1 MEFKTLINTFI
12 IIFSVIIVFRFT
24 KQRIPEG
31 ILTKR
36 GNAKRKLMIHWIQL
50 IFYSTFI
57 LPMTLLNQYFI
68 DIYFKV
74 APITY

>member
-24 KQRIPEG
+24 NQIPEG
-31 ILTKR
+31 ILTKC

-57 LPMTLLNQYFI
+57 LPMTLLNQYLI

-74 APITY
+74 APIIY